1 MQNSLICDPS
11 NNLRIAGTGSELPG
25 IAYELPSELPSC
37 HPNCRP
43 SWAPKLNPS
52 TRPAIRQPIHTRRP
66 TGGCPNGML
75 LGCGC
80 VGVRACTCR
89 EPVNTRTSVHMRL
102 SMVHAVSPK
111 SCLMC
116 GSFSRLTLPQDR
128 CKRASRAAS
137 ILAAAKE
144 FKAKNTGPRFP

>member
-1 MQNSLICDPS
+1 MPNSFIFGLS
-11 NNLRIAGTGSELPG
+11 LNLRIAGTGSELPG

-52 TRPAIRQPIHTRRP
+52 TRPAIRQLIHTRRP
-66 TGGCPNGML
+66 TGGCPIGML

-89 EPVNTRTSVHMRL
+89 DPVNTRTSVHLRL
-102 SMVHAVSPK
+102 SMVHVVSPK